1 MCAAVD
7 VVLSIPFGDDD
18 AHEVSS
24 YDADA
29 CAHFPTAWCA
39 GGCDSGVGTEV
50 RQCKLNP

>member
-1 MCAAVD
+1 MDFA
-7 VVLSIPFGDDD
+7 FKFNWRRYNK
-18 AHEVSS
+18 VSS

-50 RQCKLNP
+50 RHAG